1 MLQCE
6 SSSSSGM
13 AGSALLRLY
22 RMVRAGEVVALVA
35 LVSWSSWYVPSL
47 LAAALRLAGSLL
59 LNARFVF
66 VLGNA
71 IVLLLFALS
80 RHDDLSSPSSS
91 PSSSTSEQQQPA
103 AASSSTTP
111 LQQQQAPSSSSV
123 PPPVAAD
130 AAATTAT
137 SFPAVPFTTTTP
149 PSSSIS
155 MEAAA
160 ASFAMPAAEPVIAR
174 ADAVLL
180 EDKQQPAAAVR
191 KLARAPRR
199 SRSEKMGPRPRR
211 AASPEL
217 RRCESE
223 NGRRRRSSVTARD
236 AEACWGREDAD
247 EFRRTVEAF
256 IARQTRFHRE
266 ESMSMA
272 GHCEVAPA
280 FTGALAVVE

>member
-6 SSSSSGM
+6 SSSGM
-13 AGSALLRLY
+13 AGAALLRLY

-47 LAAALRLAGSLL
+47 VAAALRLAGSLL

-66 VLGNA
+66 LLGNA

-80 RHDDLSSPSSS
+80 RHDLSSSSS
-91 PSSSTSEQQQPA
+91 SSSTSDQQQPA
-103 AASSSTTP
+103 AAASSSSTTP
-111 LQQQQAPSSSSV
+111 LQQQQAPSLSSV
-123 PPPVAAD
+123 PPPVAAAD
-130 AAATTAT
+130 AATAAT
-137 SFPAVPFTTTTP
+137 SFPVSSTTTTLP
-149 PSSSIS
+149 SSIS

-160 ASFAMPAAEPVIAR
+160 ASFAAPVIAR

-180 EDKQQPAAAVR
+180 EDKPVVAAAVR

-199 SRSEKMGPRPRR
+199 SRSEKMGPRR

-280 FTGALAVVE
+280 FTGALVVVE